1 MLPERIRRV
10 GFPYGPSDPRA
21 EAEWLTSTTAPWPGG
36 RFAVADACGP
46 SHFRI
51 PFAKGSVDVPAWQRV
66 LMCAGMSLW
75 GAKAQSPLAKPTA

>member
-10 GFPYGPSDPRA
+10 GLPYGPNDPRE

-66 LMCAGMSLW
+66 LMLRRNVLVGGESAI
-75 GAKAQSPLAKPTA
+75 PLAKPTA